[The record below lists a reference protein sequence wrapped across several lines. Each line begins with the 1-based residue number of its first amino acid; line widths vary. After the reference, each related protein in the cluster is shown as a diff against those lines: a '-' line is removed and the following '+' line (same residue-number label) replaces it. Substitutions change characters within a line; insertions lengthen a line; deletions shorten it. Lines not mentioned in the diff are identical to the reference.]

1 MLSRSEFYSRI
12 WANQGGTGSAFRW
25 IETIWQGDQEA
36 LCRAACP
43 ATILDAANYRL
54 HPGLI
59 EAACQVL
66 HCCATIETE
75 EQLRQNS
82 TTFVPFSLDVLSL
95 YGVKATYEQAWCYA
109 QLREYN
115 ENNVLADLSI
125 MNNSGELVAQ
135 LEGFRLRPITQQGLA
150 ASLQRVAI
158 HADGKLIPDSLP
170 GPMDGIDKAA
180 LTLQQV
186 VNYLQAQCAELSGY
200 PETAIF
206 RDRGFMAMGLDSLV
220 AMILSNRIRQNFG
233 CAVSATQIL
242 LSVSIESLAQIICA
256 RGSETGL

>member
-1 MLSRSEFYSRI
+1 M
-12 WANQGGTGSAFRW
+12 
-25 IETIWQGDQEA
+25 
-36 LCRAACP
+36 
-43 ATILDAANYRL
+43 
-54 HPGLI
+54 
-59 EAACQVL
+59 L

-82 TTFVPFSLDVLSL
+82 TTFVPFSLDALSL
-95 YGVKATYEQAWCYA
+95 YDVKATYEQAWCHA
-109 QLREYN
+109 QLREHS

-150 ASLQRVAI
+150 SSRQRVTT
-158 HADGKLIPDSLP
+158 HADGKLISGSLP

-186 VNYLQAQCAELSGY
+186 VRYLQAQCAELSGY
-200 PETAIF
+200 PESAIF
-206 RDRGFMAMGLDSLV
+206 SDRGFMAMGLDSLV
-220 AMILSNRIRQNFG
+220 AMILSNRIRQDFG

-242 LSVSIESLAQIICA
+242 LCVSIEALAQVICE
-256 RGSETGL
+256 SISDTGFL